1 MSARDERDEAAAAVA
16 ESRRDVEDR
25 ITELRRSI
33 SRETGVVPKAKYTLL
48 ALVAGAVGM
57 ALAARRRRRKKRSR

>member
-1 MSARDERDEAAAAVA
+1 MSARDERDEVAAAVA

-48 ALVAGAVGM
+48 ALVAGAVGLT
-57 ALAARRRRRKKRSR
+57 LAARRRRKKKRSR

>member
-25 ITELRRSI
+25 ITDLRRSI

-57 ALAARRRRRKKRSR
+57 TLAARRRRKKKLSR

>member
-16 ESRRDVEDR
+16 EGRRDVEDR

-33 SRETGVVPKAKYTLL
+33 SCETGVVPKAKYTLL
-48 ALVAGAVGM
+48 ALVAGAVGLT
-57 ALAARRRRRKKRSR
+57 LAARRRRKKKRSG